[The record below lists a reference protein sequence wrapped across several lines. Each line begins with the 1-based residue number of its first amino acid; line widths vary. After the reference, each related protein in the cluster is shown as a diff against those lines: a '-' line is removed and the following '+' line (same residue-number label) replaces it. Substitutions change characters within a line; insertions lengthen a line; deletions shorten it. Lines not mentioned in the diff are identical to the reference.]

1 MKKILSFI
9 LAGAAAAL
17 TMSSCQKEVAP
28 AESEANV
35 KTVHFNAV
43 APSTKAVLGE
53 KDGTSYPTTWSANDT
68 DVKISLNYLAAKDA
82 TMTPSADGASASISV
97 DIDEPNPT
105 PESYTF
111 YALSPASACVA
122 NNAQYKSWTVEF
134 PTSQTPGT
142 KTPDESAM
150 ILAAV
155 SESFEAMPTSS
166 VNLSFSHVTAYL
178 DFSILNLKEG
188 VEVESIDLTFGTNVA
203 GRWFYYPEDGS
214 LSVNSGAASINLAT
228 SSTENLF
235 VALAP
240 VAASVLGGTQLKVT
254 VNTSDNTQL
263 VKTVTLPAAA
273 AFVAGKVNTL
283 KVDFDGIGTT
293 DADIYTKVTSYD
305 ELTAGSKVIIAAA
318 GATGFAIST
327 TQNDNN
333 RAQTA
338 VTKSDDGTQIIGP
351 APAVEIFTL
360 EAGTADNTVAFL
372 ATTTEGYLY
381 AAGGSSK
388 NYLRTQAT
396 NDKNSSF
403 AIKLGS
409 VANGDV
415 IVAEAV
421 VRGYMRYNSSSS
433 VFSCYASDSSVEAL
447 PSIYKLAGTGSGNP
461 LVAAPVEYSITIS
474 DSENGTVTASASTA
488 FEGDEITLTITPAE
502 GHTLDV
508 LTVTNATTSEEIE
521 VTNNKFTMP
530 ASDVTVSAT
539 FKEKGNTP
547 TLQYT
552 LDGTQSDQ
560 GSNGYATNSEI
571 TQNGIGWIAVANT
584 TINPWRFGGKN
595 LTNQDRAVYST
606 TAISSNITSIEVE
619 SGTAT
624 ATVNSLTITVHSTA
638 ADAAAGTN
646 AIATKSVT
654 TGITSST
661 VTLTKEDSTADWSG
675 KYFRIVYNVTCGS
688 SNQYVQLISAKF
700 YGVN

>member
-28 AESEANV
+28 AEPEANV

-97 DIDEPNPT
+97 DIEEPNPT

-235 VALAP
+235 VAVAP
-240 VAASVLGGTQLKVT
+240 VAASLLGGTQLKVT
-254 VNTSDNTQL
+254 VNASDNTQL

-327 TQNDNN
+327 TQNANN

-338 VTKSDDGTQIIGP
+338 VTKSEDGTQIVGP
-351 APAVEIFTL
+351 GDAVEIFTL
-360 EAGTADNTVAFL
+360 EAGTADNTVAFH
-372 ATTTEGYLY
+372 ATTTAGYLY
-381 AAGGSSK
+381 AASSSS
-388 NYLRTQAT
+388 NLLRTQEE
-396 NDKNSSF
+396 NDANGSF
-403 AIKLGS
+403 AIELGS
-409 VANGDV
+409 VENGDV
-415 IVAEAV
+415 VVAQGSNT
-421 VRGYMRYNSSSS
+421 RNQMRYNSSSS
-433 VFSCYASDSSVEAL
+433 LFSCYASGQAPV
-447 PSIYKLAGTGSGNP
+447 SIYKLAGTGSGEP
-461 LVAAPVEYSITIS
+461 LIVAPVEYSITI
-474 DSENGTVTASASTA
+474 DDPQNGTVTASASTA
-488 FEGDEITLTITPAE
+488 FEGDVITLTITPAE
-502 GHTLDV
+502 GYTLNV

-560 GSNGYATNSEI
+560 GTNGYATNSEI

-606 TAISSNITSIEVE
+606 TAISSDITSIEVE

-624 ATVNSLTITVHSTA
+624 ATVNSLTITVHSSA
-638 ADAAAGTN
+638 ADAAAGSN